1 MINVPKRIWM
11 PEKNVQKRT
20 KTYKNGLFAL
30 PLSKS
35 LISVDGKKRTKTDK
49 NGPKRTKTDQSVI
62 FALWLSRK
70 LLEIKMAA
78 NYKAAYTVDNKMAT
92 LFPKNQIKFNIMGG

>member
-1 MINVPKRIWM
+1 M
-11 PEKNVQKRT
+11 
-20 KTYKNGLFAL
+20 
-30 PLSKS
+30 
-35 LISVDGKKRTKTDK
+35 DGKKRTKTDK

-92 LFPKNQIKFNIMGG
+92 LFPKNQIKFNIMGGISLGVYGRVRGKDMQYII